1 MNFNIWVKSYVFTH
15 SKYAVL
21 LHRKSP
27 KSGRITIS
35 AVGRFS
41 VLFDMLT
48 HLLSHTHVNA
58 YIINHKG
65 NETENTKTRF
75 DASCRAPFIGDGR

>member
-1 MNFNIWVKSYVFTH
+1 MPNFALAN
-15 SKYAVL
+15 L
-21 LHRKSP
+21 QHR
-27 KSGRITIS
+27 RDLQ
-35 AVGRFS
+35 

-65 NETENTKTRF
+65 NEVEKSTIRF
-75 DASCRAPFIGDGR
+75 DASCRAPFVGDGR